1 MGTPAKLRI
10 IFGDDD
16 IRKLILPAGIPSSLT
31 DLICAI
37 RDSFD
42 IPGDFS
48 VLYQDIDFNGQFF
61 TLTSIGDV
69 EDKSTLKVVPVKPVV
84 LNLSPVEEMAFDS
97 SPPQESSD
105 TVSTH
110 SSSDTIILSS
120 PDEGT
125 TSRRSQPWPA
135 RFQIPTFSFDVEQ
148 HLQAGNQAF
157 LKDGALLNNPSLISS
172 ILEKLAEVVF
182 GYSAYPTGIQ
192 ILTVVEALIEKFPC
206 LREPGSFNGLY
217 GWQQRMKWKMGN
229 YRAKLRGRQLA
240 CPELEVNSLKRQR
253 SNESGSNKGI
263 KKPKKA
269 EVNYLPPLPIGD
281 TEATLE
287 KERVDMLQE
296 IKKKNNERIIS
307 EKMERSFSI
316 RRQEVVKQCPAIQD
330 FRERWPALFSE
341 AQIKEE
347 FKRIT
352 TFPLERTF
360 LTKLDFY
367 TPKMQEIFSKKGG
380 VAGTKIRPLLDSLSQ
395 RHVEARREAIIRALM
410 EFLGESSGELI
421 KDYKDI
427 SREAAQEDQAGQV
440 LRICVF
446 HTCEEDEGASNADV
460 SIVVEGT
467 EKASFIRKQQEGE
480 TLQEFSLALMALMER
495 LKQLVCRQPT
505 YTLLDVRTEAIQW
518 EREGLPSGI
527 PGRSQSV
534 PSICMVSSMVFKV
547 APRVLLLHQCL
558 TGVR

>member
-1 MGTPAKLRI
+1 MNVCKNYSDTAFSARMGTPAKLHI

-16 IRKLILPAGIPSSLT
+16 IQLILPEGIPGSLAH
-31 DLICAI
+31 LICAI

-48 VLYQDIDFNGQFF
+48 VLYQDMDFSGQFF
-61 TLTSIGDV
+61 TLSSIGDV
-69 EDKSTLKVVPVKPVV
+69 EDKATLKVVPVKPVMLT
-84 LNLSPVEEMAFDS
+84 LNSVEEMEFDS
-97 SPPQESSD
+97 PPPRESSD

-110 SSSDTIILSS
+110 SSSSDTTILSS
-120 PDEGT
+120 PNESG

-135 RFQIPTFSFDVEQ
+135 RFDIPTFSFHVEQ

-157 LKDGALLNNPSLISS
+157 LKNGALLNNPSLTSS

-182 GYSAYPTGIQ
+182 GYTAYPTGIQ

-253 SNESGSNKGI
+253 SNENGSRKGI

-269 EVNYLPPLPIGD
+269 EVNYLPPLPVGD

-287 KERVDMLQE
+287 KERVDLLQE

-307 EKMERSFSI
+307 EKMERSFSL

-341 AQIKEE
+341 TQVKQVSVCVIN
-347 FKRIT
+347 
-352 TFPLERTF
+352 
-360 LTKLDFY
+360 
-367 TPKMQEIFSKKGG
+367 
-380 VAGTKIRPLLDSLSQ
+380 LL
-395 RHVEARREAIIRALM
+395 R
-410 EFLGESSGELI
+410 
-421 KDYKDI
+421 
-427 SREAAQEDQAGQV
+427 
-440 LRICVF
+440 
-446 HTCEEDEGASNADV
+446 N
-460 SIVVEGT
+460 
-467 EKASFIRKQQEGE
+467 
-480 TLQEFSLALMALMER
+480 
-495 LKQLVCRQPT
+495 
-505 YTLLDVRTEAIQW
+505 
-518 EREGLPSGI
+518 
-527 PGRSQSV
+527 SV
-534 PSICMVSSMVFKV
+534 Y
-547 APRVLLLHQCL
+547 
-558 TGVR
+558 